1 MSCFKKLPGV
11 RLPERK
17 QGLIRFLCLNIEEQP
32 MWMRQKFERLC
43 IACGGVHHCAL
54 REVMTT
60 EKSVESI
67 AYRYHVDERTLRKLR
82 KAFYESW

>member
-1 MSCFKKLPGV
+1 VSCFKKLPGV
-11 RLPERK
+11 RLPERR

-43 IACGGVHHCAL
+43 IACGGLHHCAL

-60 EKSVESI
+60 ERTVEQVGHQ
-67 AYRYHVDERTLRKLR
+67 YRVDPGTLYRLR
-82 KAFYESW
+82 KAFYEAW

>member
-43 IACGGVHHCAL
+43 IACGGLHHCAL

-60 EKSVESI
+60 EKTVEQVGQK
-67 AYRYHVDERTLRKLR
+67 YRVSATVLYDLRR
-82 KAFYESW
+82 IF